1 MSGDFQR
8 LHELPLRRSHD
19 RKRAPQIDAA
29 RAGCDYF
36 VVDAGWYAERDE
48 PWWDAVG
55 LWQPGKSRFPGGIE
69 QVIKAIRQNHMI
81 PGLWLE
87 MERAGINSP
96 LKDRP
101 DDWFFMQHGRRLIDN
116 SSYFLDFRNPQ
127 VIAHADE
134 VIDRLVDTYGA
145 GYIKMDYNVNALLGT
160 ETRASSTGQGLL
172 EHQRAYRRW
181 MLEVYKR
188 HKDLVVENCGSG
200 GCRMDYAMLS
210 MHQIQSSSDQ
220 TDYRK
225 YPSIVVGAMAAVLPE
240 QLAVWSYPMRNGD
253 RYEASFNMVNA
264 MLGRIH
270 QSGHLAEL
278 PAESFAQVLSGI
290 AIYKKELRPKI
301 ARFVPFFPLGM
312 PSMAD
317 EASPVALGME
327 HPEADYYAVWRLKDK
342 DRVRIP
348 LKNKGRAELLYPV
361 DLNIGLV
368 QEDGGLTLHFP
379 KSHMAAIVKVKK

>member
-1 MSGDFQR
+1 
-8 LHELPLRRSHD
+8 
-19 RKRAPQIDAA
+19 
-29 RAGCDYF
+29 
-36 VVDAGWYAERDE
+36 
-48 PWWDAVG
+48 
-55 LWQPGKSRFPGGIE
+55 
-69 QVIKAIRQNHMI
+69 
-81 PGLWLE
+81 
-87 MERAGINSP
+87 
-96 LKDRP
+96 
-101 DDWFFMQHGRRLIDN
+101 
-116 SSYFLDFRNPQ
+116 
-127 VIAHADE
+127 
-134 VIDRLVDTYGA
+134 
-145 GYIKMDYNVNALLGT
+145 
-160 ETRASSTGQGLL
+160 
-172 EHQRAYRRW
+172 
-181 MLEVYKR
+181 
-188 HKDLVVENCGSG
+188 
-200 GCRMDYAMLS
+200 
-210 MHQIQSSSDQ
+210 
-220 TDYRK
+220 
-225 YPSIVVGAMAAVLPE
+225 MAAVLPE